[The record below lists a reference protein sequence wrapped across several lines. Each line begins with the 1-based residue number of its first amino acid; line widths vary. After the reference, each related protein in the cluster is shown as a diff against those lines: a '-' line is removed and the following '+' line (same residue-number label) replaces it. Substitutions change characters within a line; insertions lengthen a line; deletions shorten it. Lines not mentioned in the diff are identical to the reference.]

1 MGRSIELDE
10 KVYENLV
17 WIFYSNMELSATQQ
31 IKIITSIGG
40 VRIEFDEVDLFS
52 ILRIWY
58 GGLDIYT
65 TRKELDFNDFHHVD
79 GVWNIC
85 KRRDLSNDLYSLS
98 FRSHLLPF

>member
-52 ILRIWY
+52 ILRI
-58 GGLDIYT
+58 
-65 TRKELDFNDFHHVD
+65 
-79 GVWNIC
+79 
-85 KRRDLSNDLYSLS
+85 
-98 FRSHLLPF
+98 